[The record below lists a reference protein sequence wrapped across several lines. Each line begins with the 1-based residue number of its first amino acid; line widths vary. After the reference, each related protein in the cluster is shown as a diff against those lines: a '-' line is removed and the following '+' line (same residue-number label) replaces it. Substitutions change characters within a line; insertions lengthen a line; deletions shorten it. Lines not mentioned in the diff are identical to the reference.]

1 MKRHLL
7 IVPLLGLALFALPGS
22 ASAQNPFLSLFAP
35 FTNTQ
40 VRPVAN
46 APYGTVNYNNAYG
59 NRSVVPYYPQTNYSA
74 VQYQQPQTICR
85 NGSCWTPPASTANV
99 NCANGFCATGAC
111 QNGYC
116 PNGSCANG
124 TCTTNRPVTAPYYP
138 QSSYPVN
145 NATNCQL
152 DAYGR
157 CITPG
162 HPHYGQIVGNGLAP
176 IGNYQAGYNANLYRD
191 RNFVPANYNTPVN
204 TPYYG
209 TQLR

>member
-7 IVPLLGLALFALPGS
+7 IAPLLGLALFALPGS

-46 APYGTVNYNNAYG
+46 ATYGNTYYNNAYG
-59 NRSVVPYYPQTNYSA
+59 NRAAVPYYPQTNYSTI
-74 VQYQQPQTICR
+74 QYQQPQTICR
-85 NGSCWTPPASTANV
+85 NGSCWTPPANTANV
-99 NCANGFCATGAC
+99 NCANGYRTTGTC
-111 QNGYC
+111 V
-116 PNGSCANG
+116 NG

-138 QSSYPVN
+138 QSTYPVSN
-145 NATNCQL
+145 SANCQV

-162 HPHYGQIVGNGLAP
+162 HAHYGQIVGNGQAP
-176 IGNYQAGYNANLYRD
+176 VGNYQAGFNANLYRD
-191 RNFVPANYNTPVN
+191 RDFLPVNYNTPVN